1 MFRSDSSSFVS
12 HRNASNFFGRTV
24 TNRSMEDDLATQ
36 AVDLVFKNDALKKKA
51 TPYLAGV
58 LLFNIVLFLMLLYLV
73 IRVSIKQSA

>member
-1 MFRSDSSSFVS
+1 
-12 HRNASNFFGRTV
+12 
-24 TNRSMEDDLATQ
+24 MEDDDLATQ